1 MWTTGKPNR
10 SFRTGRGKMTDHD
23 HLVQAFGALD
33 LDKLRAIYRA
43 LHAGAE
49 VFYGRGAEDD
59 WMTEDGVP

>member
-1 MWTTGKPNR
+1 
-10 SFRTGRGKMTDHD
+10 MTDYN

-33 LDKLRAIYRA
+33 PDKLNAIYRA